1 MKVNLKLTNYYRIKL
16 KKKYKDRLLRASYS
30 LVIFFTLFIYIY
42 IYIIIKKYI
51 EIMIKAPLKPKNNIN
66 ITKFT
71 LICTSITQP
80 HNNLTSK

>member
-16 KKKYKDRLLRASYS
+16 KKKYKDRLLRASYN
-30 LVIFFTLFIYIY
+30 LVIFFTLFIC